1 MSALRCIT
9 IEVPSVRYAGDYSD
23 AFFLRTAARNLDEGY
38 PVGGSNVS
46 AAVAGLLRNAAN
58 ALDAIELASVEP
70 DRTTLIDLAR
80 RRRTQARALGDD
92 YREAAWFATRVA
104 AEDIDGTGRTPTDAE
119 LGAVVRA
126 LAQDEADADAKVQEQ
141 ITRLLEERGR

>member
-1 MSALRCIT
+1 MMTNDDHTPA
-9 IEVPSVRYAGDYSD
+9 PSDI
-23 AFFLRTAARNLDEGY
+23 
-38 PVGGSNVS
+38 PVKEIPADVS
-46 AAVAGLLRNAAN
+46 
-58 ALDAIELASVEP
+58 
-70 DRTTLIDLAR
+70 TLIDLAR

-119 LGAVVRA
+119 LSAVVRA

>member
-1 MSALRCIT
+1 MMTNDDHTPA
-9 IEVPSVRYAGDYSD
+9 PSDI
-23 AFFLRTAARNLDEGY
+23 
-38 PVGGSNVS
+38 PVKENPADVS
-46 AAVAGLLRNAAN
+46 
-58 ALDAIELASVEP
+58 
-70 DRTTLIDLAR
+70 TLIDLAR